1 VFIQPKFHVGDLVRM
16 APPIQLQL
24 FSRKGGV
31 GINTIGIVKE
41 VIRRESEFETF
52 EFNYVIFMKGREL
65 LFYEYEI
72 ERLKIKTPTQ
82 E

>member
-1 VFIQPKFHVGDLVRM
+1 VQPKFHVGDLVRI

-24 FSRKGGV
+24 FNQMDGI

-41 VIRRESEFETF
+41 IIKKESEFETF
-52 EFNYVIFMKGREL
+52 EFNYIIFMKGKDL

-72 ERLKIKTPTQ
+72 ERLKIKRPIQ

>member
-1 VFIQPKFHVGDLVRM
+1 MQPKFRVGDLVM
-16 APPIQLQL
+16 IAPPIQLQL
-24 FSRKGGV
+24 FNQRDGI

-52 EFNYVIFMKGREL
+52 EFNYIIFMKGKEL
-65 LFYEYEI
+65 LFYQYEI
-72 ERLKIKTPTQ
+72 ERLKIKRPTQ